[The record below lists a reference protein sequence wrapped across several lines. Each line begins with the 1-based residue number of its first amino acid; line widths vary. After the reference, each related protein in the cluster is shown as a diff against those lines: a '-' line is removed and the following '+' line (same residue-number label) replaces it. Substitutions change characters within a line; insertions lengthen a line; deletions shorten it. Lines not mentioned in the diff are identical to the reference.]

1 MNSIVYISCQLI
13 TILLVIGLAGA
24 IIFAV
29 RRTLQK
35 IKFRDTKDYIQYLQL
50 ALIFWLFILAT
61 LAVEDFFTPFDQ
73 NLYNLIFAFSIPAIL
88 VIFLSFNRTF
98 GRLLRLLPAT
108 WLIRIQAFRIL
119 LELMFWLGYKGDFVP
134 IQMTF
139 EFLNQDIIVG
149 LTALFA
155 ASLFFGKGRF
165 RRLEAI
171 IWNFFGIL
179 LLINLLI
186 VSFYSYPSPF
196 QVFNY
201 LPNSSFLAD
210 IPFIWIVGFLIPFG
224 LAMHLFSLR
233 QVFLMS
239 PQKKRILIGIIK

>member
-1 MNSIVYISCQLI
+1 MSTVYLSCQLI

-24 IIFAV
+24 IIFSM
-29 RRTLQK
+29 RSTLQK
-35 IKFRDTKDYIQYLQL
+35 IKFKNTKDYIQYLQL
-50 ALIFWLFILAT
+50 AIFFWLFILAT
-61 LAVEDFFTPFDQ
+61 LAVEDIFTLFDQ
-73 NLYNLIFAFSIPAIL
+73 SLYTLLFAFLLPTFLI
-88 VIFLSFNRTF
+88 IFLSFNRTF
-98 GRLLRLLPAT
+98 GRLLRLIPPA

-119 LELMFWLGYKGDFVP
+119 LELMFWLGYKGDFIP

-149 LTALFA
+149 VTALFA

-179 LLINLLI
+179 LLLNLLI
-186 VSFYSYPSPF
+186 VSFYSYPSGF
-196 QVFNY
+196 QVFDGH
-201 LPNSSFLAD
+201 PNSGFLAD
-210 IPFIWIVGFLIPFG
+210 IPFIWIIGFLIPFA

-233 QVFLMS
+233 QVFLIKM
-239 PQKKRILIGIIK
+239 QKRTRIFGIRT